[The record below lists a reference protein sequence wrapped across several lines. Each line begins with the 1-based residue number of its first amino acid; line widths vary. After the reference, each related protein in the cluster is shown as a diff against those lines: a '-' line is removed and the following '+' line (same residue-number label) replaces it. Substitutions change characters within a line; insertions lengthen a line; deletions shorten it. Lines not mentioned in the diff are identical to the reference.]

1 MVEFI
6 NQFFIDI
13 ESPDPEIRK
22 NAIIKFSK
30 EMLYSLQALEDVKLS
45 EKDEKVRYY
54 ATRTLQMF
62 KEKITEFSE
71 LEKMEK
77 EEETNVTENDFDF
90 DTFLELLKSQSTQ
103 TKLKAIQRGI
113 LTFDSKLILPYLK
126 EALFREQ
133 DSYVVSSLVK
143 SIGYIGNK
151 NEINILVKY
160 LNDPDPRVR
169 ANTIEGLEF
178 IKEEEIYKHL
188 IPMLKDKNPRVIAN
202 AAKALQKFGKSN
214 VLDLLAKMIT
224 LPKREMRDS
233 AIFALSKMKS
243 IEAGK
248 ILLNHY
254 KNEQEL
260 ELISKIEK
268 AVENMIAKGE
278 ESLNHL
284 YLEAKKEKQNIIK
297 ETVTEKE
304 EIPEIEIE
312 PEIKIEPVPADKTI
326 KERPEPEKTQTEDE
340 GLLSK
345 ITGIFA
351 KKSNQEEETEKHQP
365 GKIHLSDVKPYS
377 EPVHKKA
384 EPESKPEVEPEPPQ
398 PVIEPEP
405 SIEPESTIDTYE
417 ELSIDDNDIELL
429 IGKKENK
436 PSENIK
442 IEDDV
447 VEIEDLKDPSS
458 LKTEFNINDLE
469 EINEAVHTTQRE
481 ETENVIEEPLEIHEI
496 EDVQQVEEVEEIEDV
511 EDVEDIPEQIT
522 TEEPIEIISPEEEI
536 INEINLNENDNSQTE
551 EIEDII
557 EISDDSNLNLDSI
570 SEIFEETET
579 QEQTIPEDSTVDDI
593 IEINDETPVE
603 ETIIDEPVVEKNV
616 EDDSIIE
623 INTDDN
629 LNLENVN
636 ELFEEKEEIKS
647 DSDGISEINTDNDT
661 ENENFVEEII
671 KPEAEPEKPA
681 NNEEQ
686 VIEINTDELE
696 DADLSNLIIEDDEPI
711 QPETEEIVAQP
722 YTPPTDDTQDVIE
735 INTTDFGDDDSIESL
750 LLDDENSSLQTENS
764 TEEISTED
772 ELIIID
778 DVDAIEI
785 VEATEEEKE
794 KDKIEIEEKI
804 VPPPVEEN
812 PEPVNEI
819 QQDKKNESPVKSDD
833 PFSGLDL

>member
-1 MVEFI
+1 
-6 NQFFIDI
+6 
-13 ESPDPEIRK
+13 
-22 NAIIKFSK
+22 
-30 EMLYSLQALEDVKLS
+30 
-45 EKDEKVRYY
+45 
-54 ATRTLQMF
+54 
-62 KEKITEFSE
+62 
-71 LEKMEK
+71 
-77 EEETNVTENDFDF
+77 
-90 DTFLELLKSQSTQ
+90 
-103 TKLKAIQRGI
+103 
-113 LTFDSKLILPYLK
+113 
-126 EALFREQ
+126 
-133 DSYVVSSLVK
+133 
-143 SIGYIGNK
+143 
-151 NEINILVKY
+151 
-160 LNDPDPRVR
+160 
-169 ANTIEGLEF
+169 
-178 IKEEEIYKHL
+178 
-188 IPMLKDKNPRVIAN
+188 
-202 AAKALQKFGKSN
+202 
-214 VLDLLAKMIT
+214 
-224 LPKREMRDS
+224 
-233 AIFALSKMKS
+233 
-243 IEAGK
+243 
-248 ILLNHY
+248 
-254 KNEQEL
+254 
-260 ELISKIEK
+260 
-268 AVENMIAKGE
+268 
-278 ESLNHL
+278 
-284 YLEAKKEKQNIIK
+284 
-297 ETVTEKE
+297 
-304 EIPEIEIE
+304 
-312 PEIKIEPVPADKTI
+312 
-326 KERPEPEKTQTEDE
+326 
-340 GLLSK
+340 
-345 ITGIFA
+345 
-351 KKSNQEEETEKHQP
+351 
-365 GKIHLSDVKPYS
+365 
-377 EPVHKKA
+377 
-384 EPESKPEVEPEPPQ
+384 
-398 PVIEPEP
+398 
-405 SIEPESTIDTYE
+405 
-417 ELSIDDNDIELL
+417 
-429 IGKKENK
+429 
-436 PSENIK
+436 
-442 IEDDV
+442 
-447 VEIEDLKDPSS
+447 
-458 LKTEFNINDLE
+458 
-469 EINEAVHTTQRE
+469 
-481 ETENVIEEPLEIHEI
+481 
-496 EDVQQVEEVEEIEDV
+496 
-511 EDVEDIPEQIT
+511 
-522 TEEPIEIISPEEEI
+522 
-536 INEINLNENDNSQTE
+536 
-551 EIEDII
+551 IEDII

-593 IEINDETPVE
+593 IKINDETPVE